1 MSNYDKSPLIAE
13 LRRAY
18 WSPDEDGTQIWE
30 TYKQHFIR
38 QDANTRRKN
47 LTTVDEFLDKEDRL
61 THEHADLLTKKREL
75 SDLHLALHRAGR

>member
-1 MSNYDKSPLIAE
+1 MSNYDESPLIAN

-18 WSPDEDGTQIWE
+18 WSSDEDAGQIWG
-30 TYKQHFIR
+30 TFKDHFVRMDGNSRR
-38 QDANTRRKN
+38 QS
-47 LTTVDEFLDKEDRL
+47 LTVLDKYLEDEDRL